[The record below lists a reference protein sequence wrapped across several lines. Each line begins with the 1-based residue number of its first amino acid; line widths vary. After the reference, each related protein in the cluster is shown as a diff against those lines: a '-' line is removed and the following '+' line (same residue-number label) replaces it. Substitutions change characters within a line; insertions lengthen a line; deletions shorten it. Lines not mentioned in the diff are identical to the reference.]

1 VAPESPGYNF
11 SRMDYQQL
19 RKMDLEQLKTSMYDA
34 EPGSPWFEACLT
46 EVNIRNANQ
55 MTATLVDMS
64 QAMKE
69 MKTYTAALD
78 TSSRQ
83 TVEAMTETVHVS
95 KSIKKSSKLSVTGNA
110 GLRENPINGCDSG
123 TSACRTERLTRCSA
137 G

>member
-1 VAPESPGYNF
+1 
-11 SRMDYQQL
+11 MDYQQL

-55 MTATLVDMS
+55 MTATVVDMS

-69 MKTYTAALD
+69 MKAYTAALD

-83 TVEAMTETVHVS
+83 TVEAMRETVSVS
-95 KSIKKSSKLSVTGNA
+95 KSIEKSSKRIELATYAILLATLATLLEPFIRRWLGF
-110 GLRENPINGCDSG
+110 R
-123 TSACRTERLTRCSA
+123 
-137 G
+137 